1 MPIPIEKRIERYNA
15 WRKREPVERPMI
27 GLSWEPDVPPLPDML
42 AQVELGKEVSP
53 DQIQPEMF
61 LDWIESCYQQDCQL
75 QSDVIQTFAPAFGV
89 PWVEA
94 IAGCPVVAHPGSL
107 WAEPCLDSYA
117 NRPRICLDLDNPWL
131 RKLIELTRVL
141 VEFADGRFPV
151 TLPLTR
157 GPLDTLSAM
166 RGPERMGLDFYDNRD
181 EVLEILDELTDLW
194 IGFCEAVLPW
204 IPPFHGGYC
213 TRMKMWAPGHAVTP
227 QNDISSIVS
236 ASMYE
241 EFALPCDRRIVS
253 RFPYHSFHLHDTEYH
268 QIDGLLKLKEL
279 TAIQLFLQ
287 PSSGGPPLETVMP
300 VVRQA
305 LNSKPL
311 LLGVEDIE
319 TAEWCLNELPSTGF
333 CLMLSTK
340 AHNPISEEHKLWL
353 KKHCSF

>member
-1 MPIPIEKRIERYNA
+1 
-15 WRKREPVERPMI
+15 
-27 GLSWEPDVPPLPDML
+27 
-42 AQVELGKEVSP
+42 
-53 DQIQPEMF
+53 
-61 LDWIESCYQQDCQL
+61 
-75 QSDVIQTFAPAFGV
+75 
-89 PWVEA
+89 
-94 IAGCPVVAHPGSL
+94 
-107 WAEPCLDSYA
+107 
-117 NRPRICLDLDNPWL
+117 
-131 RKLIELTRVL
+131 
-141 VEFADGRFPV
+141 
-151 TLPLTR
+151 
-157 GPLDTLSAM
+157 
-166 RGPERMGLDFYDNRD
+166 
-181 EVLEILDELTDLW
+181 
-194 IGFCEAVLPW
+194 
-204 IPPFHGGYC
+204 
-213 TRMKMWAPGHAVTP
+213 MWAPGHAVTP